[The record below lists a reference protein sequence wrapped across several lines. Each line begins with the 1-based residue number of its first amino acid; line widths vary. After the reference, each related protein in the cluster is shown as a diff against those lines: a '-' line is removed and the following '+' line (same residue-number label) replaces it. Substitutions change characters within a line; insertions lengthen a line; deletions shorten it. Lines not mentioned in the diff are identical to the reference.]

1 MVMYLPAKRL
11 TDRTTGSTIETARS
25 ETATAS
31 AVFFKGV
38 ALLADSM
45 REGSF
50 GGALG
55 LKMFRMRNTEP
66 HESANTASAK
76 PQGRSGLHA
85 DDSGGH
91 SWPIFP
97 AILSVS

>member
-1 MVMYLPAKRL
+1 MVMYLPAERL
-11 TDRTTGSTIETARS
+11 TDRITGSTIETARS

-50 GGALG
+50 GGAL
-55 LKMFRMRNTEP
+55 
-66 HESANTASAK
+66 
-76 PQGRSGLHA
+76 
-85 DDSGGH
+85 
-91 SWPIFP
+91 
-97 AILSVS
+97 